1 MESEWQISFWINECE
16 CRWDLS
22 NWIVIW
28 LLFSCLVWFRP
39 SVFLIPKGNIQKCE
53 QLLVLHFLANVHFPI
68 GLCVY
73 TCEYRYI
80 LYGFH
85 KDISEIIPVGSLSLF
100 LTGACSCTYVCW
112 EGNRISEEWFWST
125 FVLFL
130 PKSDWIQLRILLY
143 KVIRLLESGVFY
155 CK

>member
-53 QLLVLHFLANVHFPI
+53 QLLVLHFLTNVHFPI

-85 KDISEIIPVGSLSLF
+85 KDISEITPVGSLS
-100 LTGACSCTYVCW
+100 
-112 EGNRISEEWFWST
+112 
-125 FVLFL
+125 FL
-130 PKSDWIQLRILLY
+130 PVHVHAHMFAGKEIGFLRNGFGALLCCSYPNLTEFSWEYYYIKSLD
-143 KVIRLLESGVFY
+143 
-155 CK
+155 C